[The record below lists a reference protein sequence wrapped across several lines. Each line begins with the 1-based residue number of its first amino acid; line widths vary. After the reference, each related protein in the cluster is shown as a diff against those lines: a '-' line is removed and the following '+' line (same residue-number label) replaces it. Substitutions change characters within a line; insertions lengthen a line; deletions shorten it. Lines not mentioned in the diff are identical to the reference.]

1 MKKGFIWNAGKLN
14 SMVDPMKRHVSVIFT
29 VFISLL
35 FLAAS
40 APEQRPSSWA
50 EPLSLDGAPN
60 LFKVS
65 PDLYRSAQPT
75 AKDFKNLKAL
85 GIKTVVNLRLS
96 HSDAELIK
104 ETGLEYEQINMESWH
119 IRDEYAVKFL
129 KIVTDP
135 QKTPVLVHC
144 KHGADRTGS
153 MVAVYRIAV
162 QGWSKEDAIKELKEG
177 GYNFHSIWAN
187 IPHWI
192 KDLDVDKI
200 RKEAGITLVK

>member
-1 MKKGFIWNAGKLN
+1 
-14 SMVDPMKRHVSVIFT
+14 MKRHISVIFT

-40 APEQRPSSWA
+40 APEQRPSNWA
-50 EPLSLDGAPN
+50 APVSLDGAPN

-65 PDLYRSAQPT
+65 AHLYRSAQPT
-75 AKDFKNLKAL
+75 AQGFKNLKAL
-85 GIKTVVNLRLS
+85 GIKTIVNLRLS

-104 ETGLEYEQINMESWH
+104 ETGLELEQINMKSWR
-119 IRDEYAVKFL
+119 IRDEDAVKFL
-129 KIVTDP
+129 KIVTDT

-144 KHGADRTGS
+144 QHGADRTGS

-162 QGWSKEDAIKELKEG
+162 QGWSKEDAMKELKEG

-187 IPHWI
+187 IPYWI

-200 RKEAGITLVK
+200 RKEAGITNAK